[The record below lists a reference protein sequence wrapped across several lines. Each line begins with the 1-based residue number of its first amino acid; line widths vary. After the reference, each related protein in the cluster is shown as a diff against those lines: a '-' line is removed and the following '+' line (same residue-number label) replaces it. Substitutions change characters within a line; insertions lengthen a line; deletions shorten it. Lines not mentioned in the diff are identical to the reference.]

1 MPATHRCDLA
11 IVGGGLAG
19 ALIALA
25 VHARHPL
32 LDVRLIEAG
41 EAIGGNHLWSF
52 FGGDVARA
60 DRHLIAPLVAH
71 AWPSYD
77 VRFPAH
83 ARHLAQAYYS
93 VRSTGLDSHVRATLP
108 RRALMTGRR
117 VLACSPTAVV
127 FANGDRLT
135 AAGVIDSRGAG
146 DLTALDCGW
155 QKFVG
160 HELRVAGA
168 HGVARPVVMD
178 STVPQLDGYRF
189 VYLLPF
195 AADRLL
201 VEDTYY
207 SDAPTL
213 DVTAVAA
220 RVERYAADQGWSVT
234 ETIHREQGVLPVVY
248 GGDFEAY
255 WRSGG
260 SKLAKAGVRA
270 GLFHPTTGYSLPD
283 AVRLAQLV
291 AAQHDFSGA
300 ALHDLTYSYAA
311 RLWAARR
318 FYRMLDLMLF
328 KAADPDQR
336 YRVLERFYRL
346 PAPLVARFYAAR
358 STAFDKAR
366 VLSGRPPVPLGRAIA
381 ALRGAA

>member
-1 MPATHRCDLA
+1 MPATLRCDLA

-25 VHARHPL
+25 VHLRHPL

-41 EAIGGNHLWSF
+41 ERIGGNHLWSF
-52 FGGDVARA
+52 FAGDIARA

-71 AWPSYD
+71 AWPGYD

-83 ARHLAQAYYS
+83 ARQLAQAYYT
-93 VRSTGLDSHVRATLP
+93 VRSTGLDAHARATLP
-108 RRALMTGRR
+108 RRALMTSRR

-127 FANGDRLT
+127 FANGERLT
-135 AAGVIDSRGAG
+135 ATGVIDARGAG
-146 DLTALDCGW
+146 DLALLDCGW

-160 HELRVAGA
+160 HEVRTTAP
-168 HGVARPVVMD
+168 HGVARPMVMD
-178 STVPQLDGYRF
+178 ATVPQIDGYRF

-195 AADRLL
+195 SGDRLL

-207 SDAPTL
+207 SDTPAL
-213 DVTAVAA
+213 DVPALAA
-220 RVERYAADQGWSVT
+220 RVEAYAAASGWT
-234 ETIHREQGVLPVVY
+234 IAETLHREQGVLPVVH

-346 PAPLVARFYAAR
+346 PAPLVARFYAAH
-358 STAFDKAR
+358 STALDKVR